1 MTTHTPPLFNWLQT
15 RSSGVLLHMSSLPSS
30 TGIGNLGAGAYAH
43 IDFMQSAGL
52 RIWQLCPL
60 GPTGYGDSP
69 YQSFSSFA
77 GNPYFI
83 DLDPLLNAG
92 LLSAEEIACL
102 EGLSSRQV
110 EYGQLY
116 RDFYPV
122 LAKAHKRFA
131 LSSKDCVMD
140 YGSYSE
146 FVSDESDWLQ
156 SFARFT
162 TFKAKFK
169 GTCWQQWPSEYLDSQ
184 QGLAIDLDGDDL
196 ENYQAT
202 CFYQYLFFA
211 QFRQLKAYAHKK
223 GVELMGD
230 IPIFVAY
237 DSADVWAHPHLFQL
251 KPDGVPT
258 AVAGVPPDY
267 FSENGQK
274 WGNPLY
280 DWPVHEKTHFS
291 WWLKRIES
299 HLKLYD
305 LLRIDHFRGFEAY
318 WSIPAEQPTAKNGQ
332 WLPSPGIEF
341 FKALKHAFPE
351 AKIIAEDLGE
361 ITPQVEELLAY
372 TGLPRMLVLQ
382 FAFDGDSQNGY
393 LPHNYSTNSVVY
405 SGTHDNDTS
414 HGWFHSLNSDERDF
428 LRQYLAV
435 HGDSIAW
442 DLIRAALKSVSML
455 AIIPMQDLLNL
466 GSEARLNTP
475 GQASGNWQW
484 RMSAQQLHSLHQESA
499 GYLNQLLKVYG
510 RLSSSA

>member
-1 MTTHTPPLFNWLQT
+1 MTTLNPPLFDWLQT

-43 IDFMQSAGL
+43 VDFMQSAGL

-83 DLDPLLNAG
+83 DLDPLLKAG
-92 LLSAEEIACL
+92 LLAAEEIADL
-102 EGLSSRQV
+102 EQLPGDKV
-110 EYGQLY
+110 DYGQLY
-116 RDFYPV
+116 TDFYLV
-122 LAKAHKRFA
+122 LAKAYKRFM
-131 LSSKDCVMD
+131 LSCKDTVLN
-140 YGSYSE
+140 YGS
-146 FVSDESDWLQ
+146 FADFLAAESDWLKP
-156 SFARFT
+156 FARFT

-169 GTCWQQWPSEYLDSQ
+169 STCWQQWPAEYQDSR
-184 QGLAIDLDGDDL
+184 QGLQIELQGDDL
-196 ENYQAT
+196 DYYQAT

-211 QFRQLKAYAHKK
+211 QFYQLKAYAHKK

-230 IPIFVAY
+230 IPIFVSY
-237 DSADVWAHPHLFQL
+237 DSADVWAHPQLFKL
-251 KPDGVPT
+251 KPDGLPS

-267 FSENGQK
+267 FSEDGQK

-280 DWPVHEKTHFS
+280 DWPIHEKTHFS
-291 WWLKRIES
+291 WWLARIES

-318 WSIPAEQPTAKNGQ
+318 WSIPAQQATAKNGQ
-332 WLPSPGIEF
+332 WLPSPGFEF
-341 FKALKHAFPE
+341 FKALRHAFPE

-361 ITPQVEELLAY
+361 ITPQVEELLDY

-393 LPHNYSTNSVVY
+393 LPHNYCANSVVY

-414 HGWFHSLNSDERDF
+414 HGWFHSLNSAERDF

-442 DLIRAALKSVSML
+442 DLIRAALKSVSKL

-484 RMSAQQLHSLHQESA
+484 RMSAQQLHSLQQESA
-499 GYLNQLLKVYG
+499 SYLRQLLEVYG
-510 RLSSSA
+510 RLSEST

>member
-1 MTTHTPPLFNWLQT
+1 MTDSPPLYDWLTQ

-43 IDFMQSAGL
+43 IDFMHAAGL
-52 RIWQLCPL
+52 GIWQLCPL

-92 LLSAEEIACL
+92 LLAADEIANL
-102 EGLSSRQV
+102 QQLPRNAV
-110 EYGQLY
+110 DYGKLY
-116 RDFYPV
+116 LDFYPV
-122 LAKAHKRFA
+122 LAIAYQRFVETA
-131 LSSKDCVMD
+131 KDAILD
-140 YGSYSE
+140 YGAFSE
-146 FVSDESDWLQ
+146 FVAKESDWLDP
-156 SFARFT
+156 FARFT
-162 TFKAKFK
+162 TYKTKFK
-169 GTCWQQWPSEYLDSQ
+169 GSCWQKWPAKFRQSA
-184 QGLAIDLDGDDL
+184 QGLQLELEGEDLHC
-196 ENYQAT
+196 YQAT
-202 CFYQYLFFA
+202 CFYQYLFYA
-211 QFRQLKAYAHKK
+211 QFYKLKAYAHKRN
-223 GVELMGD
+223 VELMGD

-237 DSADVWAHPHLFQL
+237 DSADVWSQPQLFRL
-251 KPDGVPT
+251 KPNGLPT

-267 FSENGQK
+267 FSKDGQK

-280 DWPVHEKTHFS
+280 DWPVHEETGFA

-305 LLRIDHFRGFEAY
+305 MLRIDHFRGFEAY
-318 WSIPAEQPTAKNGQ
+318 WSIPAHQPTAKHGQ
-332 WLPSPGIEF
+332 WLPSPGFKF
-341 FKALKHAFPE
+341 FRALKQAFPE

-361 ITPQVEELLAY
+361 ITPQVEALLDY

-382 FAFDGDSQNGY
+382 FAFDGDSSNAY
-393 LPHNYSTNSVVY
+393 LPHNYSANSVVY

-414 HGWFHSLNSDERDF
+414 HGWFHSLHSHERDF

-442 DLIRAALKSVSML
+442 DLIRAAFKSVSKL

-475 GQASGNWQW
+475 GCANGNWQW
-484 RMSAQQLHSLHQESA
+484 RMTHQQLQSLQQESA
-499 GYLNQLLKVYG
+499 QYLKQLLLVYG
-510 RLSSSA
+510 RIASSG